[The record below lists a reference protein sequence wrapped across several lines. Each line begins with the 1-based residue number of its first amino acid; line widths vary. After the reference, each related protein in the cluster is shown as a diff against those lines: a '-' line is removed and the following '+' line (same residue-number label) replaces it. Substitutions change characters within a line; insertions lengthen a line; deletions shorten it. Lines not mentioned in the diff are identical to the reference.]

1 MSDWHSTT
9 LQEIISTI
17 ESGSR
22 PKGGVRIG
30 DNSEGVPS
38 YGGENISMNGGMLYD
53 SVRMVPTNFATEM
66 RRGVLSDKDVLINK
80 DGANTGK
87 SGIYRKP
94 AGEEFATIN
103 EHLFLLRCN
112 KDIAEQEFLYH
123 FLNSEFGKSQIARV
137 ITGSAQ
143 PGLNSTFPEFVRIDL
158 PPLPEQKKIAEI
170 LSGIDKAINKILEAI
185 AKSETTLTGVFANLD
200 LIASSGKTATLGE
213 VVRVQNGYAFQSS
226 IFSEDP
232 TDIPLVRIS
241 NISGGGV
248 DISKSKRIP
257 RGLAPSDEYKVNRG
271 DILIAMSGATTGK
284 IGKYQGD
291 SFCLLNQ
298 RVGKFVFRPGS
309 DSAAYATQLLLS
321 GFLESRIL
329 AKAAGGAQPNISGK
343 GIEDI
348 DIPFPDAADQ
358 EKYGSAIKELL
369 RVNSRRRILVE
380 KYQHLKASISS
391 DLLSG
396 RKRVCI

>member
-1 MSDWHSTT
+1 MSETYPWEQYPLHE
-9 LQEIISTI
+9 LEARGIAMLGRGNIISKKDMQSNPGGYPIYSSSAKGEGLFGTYGDYMFDEEMI
-17 ESGSR
+17 TWSVDGGGNLFHRPRHKFSVTNVSGYMRLDTSALDYR
-22 PKGGVRIG
+22 FAHAALALQHSKLTF
-30 DNSEGVPS
+30 DYQTKAHPS
-38 YGGENISMNGGMLYD
+38 VIRN
-53 SVRMVPTNFATEM
+53 
-66 RRGVLSDKDVLINK
+66 
-80 DGANTGK
+80 
-87 SGIYRKP
+87 
-94 AGEEFATIN
+94 
-103 EHLFLLRCN
+103 
-112 KDIAEQEFLYH
+112 LYH
-123 FLNSEFGKSQIARV
+123 LPI
-137 ITGSAQ
+137 
-143 PGLNSTFPEFVRIDL
+143 

-170 LSGIDKAINKILEAI
+170 LSGIDKAINKISEAI

-241 NISGGGV
+241 NISGGVV

-396 RKRVCI
+396 RKRVSV